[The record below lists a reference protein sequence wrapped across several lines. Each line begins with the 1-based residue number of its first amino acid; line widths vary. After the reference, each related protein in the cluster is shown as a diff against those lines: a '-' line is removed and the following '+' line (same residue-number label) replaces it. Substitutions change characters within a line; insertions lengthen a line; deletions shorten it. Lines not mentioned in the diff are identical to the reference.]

1 MKGWAGVLSRIFCVA
16 AADLSL
22 SSSMRLC
29 YYSGGKPDVTDC
41 VVTAKVA
48 NITCEEFDNPA
59 V

>member
-22 SSSMRLC
+22 SLSMRLR
-29 YYSGGKPDVTDC
+29 YYSGGKPDVTDY
-41 VVTAKVA
+41 VVTAKAA
-48 NITCEEFDNPA
+48 NITCKEFDNPT